1 MSIKSTAALL
11 KVPDNLVLTDSSTKH
26 FIGNIK
32 SLERV
37 QECRVNE
44 IHFLDLDSAQW

>member
-1 MSIKSTAALL
+1 MEIKSTAALL
-11 KVPDNLVLTDSSTKH
+11 KMPDNLVLTDSSTKH

-37 QECRVNE
+37 QEYLVNK
-44 IHFLDLDSAQW
+44 IRFSDFDSEQ